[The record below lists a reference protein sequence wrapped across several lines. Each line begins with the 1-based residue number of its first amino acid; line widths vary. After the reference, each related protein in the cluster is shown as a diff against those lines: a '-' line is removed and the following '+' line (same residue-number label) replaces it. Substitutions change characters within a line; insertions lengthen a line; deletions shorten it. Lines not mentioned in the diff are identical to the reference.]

1 MKKYRVSGEGP
12 LPIVLGETDTVNSVL
27 QNVGLILRTRR
38 GSCPMYRGFG
48 LPMEFLDR
56 PATVVQA
63 LLLNEVKTAVEEYEP
78 RAEVTDVLVAE
89 SQEDLGKIV
98 PIVEVLIHVQQPAL

>member
-1 MKKYRVSGEGP
+1 
-12 LPIVLGETDTVNSVL
+12 
-27 QNVGLILRTRR
+27 
-38 GSCPMYRGFG
+38 MYRGFG

-56 PATVVQA
+56 PAAVVQA

>member
-38 GSCPMYRGFG
+38 GSCPMYREFG